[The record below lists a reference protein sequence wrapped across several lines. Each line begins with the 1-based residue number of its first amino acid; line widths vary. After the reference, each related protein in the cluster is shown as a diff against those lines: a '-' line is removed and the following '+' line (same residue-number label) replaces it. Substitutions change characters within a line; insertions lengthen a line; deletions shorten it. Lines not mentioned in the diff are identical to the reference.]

1 MTHNYNLNTKL
12 NIQRTEKI
20 IEMCKKRPTDV
31 FEMSDT
37 LNMSVDALRA
47 FMRKM
52 VENKTLYI
60 SDYYIR
66 NATWV
71 RRYSFGNCDS
81 VDINAYIKCNDEARA
96 KRRVRTEKARDD
108 RIKAKITRGIDPFKT
123 KEQLKLEKKVMQCK
137 SRPRKQ
143 QEIKPDIASA
153 WMFNPC

>member
-12 NIQRTEKI
+12 NKQRTEKI
-20 IEMCKKRPTDV
+20 IEMCQKRPTDV

-47 FMRKM
+47 FMREL
-52 VENKTLYI
+52 VRNRTLYI

-71 RRYSFGNCDS
+71 RKYSFGNCNS
-81 VDINAYIKCNDEARA
+81 VDINAYIKSNEEERA
-96 KRRVRTEKARDD
+96 KRKIRTAKD
-108 RIKAKITRGIDPFKT
+108 RETRIQDQIARGINPYKT
-123 KEQLKLEKKVMQCK
+123 KDQVKLEKKVMQCK
-137 SRPRKQ
+137 ARPRKQ